1 MISLVA
7 SSGTPA
13 LPITKFRRLAYGG
26 IDPMKNEVNNMP
38 GPPRKPTAIKILEG
52 NRSHRPLPDREPT
65 PLVGEP
71 EMPRHLTAPARREW
85 RRLVPL
91 LLSMRVLSESDGV
104 ALGILCQAYAT
115 LIEATSLMEKSTAK
129 GHSGLL
135 MKTASGYVQ
144 QSPLLSIINAQAEIV
159 NRQLQQFGMTP
170 ASRTR
175 IQTVGDNGG
184 MDALELKL
192 CGDL

>member
-1 MISLVA
+1 
-7 SSGTPA
+7 
-13 LPITKFRRLAYGG
+13 
-26 IDPMKNEVNNMP
+26 MK
-38 GPPRKPTAIKILEG
+38 IFEG
-52 NRSHRPLPDREPT
+52 NRSHRPLPDREPI
-65 PLVGEP
+65 PLAGAP
-71 EMPRHLTAPARREW
+71 EMPKHLTAAARREW

-115 LIEATSLMEKSTAK
+115 LIEAQTLMVKTAAK
-129 GHSGLL
+129 GSHSGLL
-135 MKTASGYVQ
+135 MKTGSGYVQ

-159 NRQLQQFGMTP
+159 SRQLREFGLTP

-184 MDALELKL
+184 IDPLELKIM
-192 CGDL
+192 